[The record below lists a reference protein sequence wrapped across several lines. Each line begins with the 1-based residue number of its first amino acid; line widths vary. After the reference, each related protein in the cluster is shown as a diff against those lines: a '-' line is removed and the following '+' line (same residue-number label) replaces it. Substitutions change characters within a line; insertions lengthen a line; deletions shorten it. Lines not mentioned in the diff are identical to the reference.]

1 MIIVWVLNKQKEEEE
16 KKNALIVSY
25 QIKSTP

>member
-1 MIIVWVLNKQKEEEE
+1 MIIVWVINKQKEEEE